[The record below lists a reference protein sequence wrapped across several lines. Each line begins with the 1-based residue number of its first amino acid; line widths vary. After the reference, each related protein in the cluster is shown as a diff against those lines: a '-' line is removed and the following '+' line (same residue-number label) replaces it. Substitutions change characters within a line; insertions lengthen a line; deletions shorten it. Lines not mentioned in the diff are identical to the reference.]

1 MGVGAPLRWMVMSV
15 VRGIRGA
22 TTVERDEAG
31 HVTERVQEL
40 VRSVMNENDLHPD
53 DIISIIFTATNDI
66 SSKFP
71 ASAAR
76 MLGLDTV
83 PLLGAQE
90 LDVEGGLPLCIR
102 LLAHVNSDSPRGDI
116 HHVFLHEA
124 KGLRVD
130 LVH

>member
-1 MGVGAPLRWMVMSV
+1 M

-22 TTVERDEAG
+22 TTVEQDTAD

-40 VRSVMNENDLHPD
+40 IRAIFDKNDLHTD
-53 DIISIIFTATNDI
+53 DLVSIIFTATSDI

-76 MLGLDTV
+76 AAGLDTV

-90 LDVEGGLPLCIR
+90 LDVTGGLERCIR
-102 LLAHVNSDSPRGDI
+102 LLAHVNTDKARSDI

-130 LVH
+130 LVD